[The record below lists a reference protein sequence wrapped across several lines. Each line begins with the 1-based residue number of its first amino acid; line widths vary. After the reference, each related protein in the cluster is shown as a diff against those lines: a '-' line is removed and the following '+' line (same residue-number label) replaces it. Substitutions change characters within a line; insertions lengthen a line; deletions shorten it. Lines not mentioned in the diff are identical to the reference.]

1 MNGARTFPRFSA
13 GAAWGGARGVG
24 GAAVLPRPAW
34 IPVPVVVL
42 GGPRLHGPCRLL
54 NVAVAALGLVLAAP
68 LMLVIGVAI
77 KLTSP
82 GPVFFTQTRIGID
95 RRRARLSRNHRRSA
109 DLGGKPFT
117 LYKFRTMVSGRED
130 RSAAAVWARP
140 DDPRITPLGRILR
153 KYRLDELPQLI
164 NVLLGD
170 MNVVGPR
177 PEQPEIFTNLREE
190 IRGYGER
197 QRVPPGI
204 TGWAQVHN
212 GYDRSVDDVRR
223 KLRFD
228 LEYVE
233 RRSVLLDLEIM
244 LRTVPV
250 MLFRQN
256 GW

>member
-1 MNGARTFPRFSA
+1 MSGARAFSRFSA
-13 GAAWGGARGVG
+13 SQAWGGGRGLA

-54 NVAVAALGLVLAAP
+54 NVAVAALGLVLAVP
-68 LMLVIGVAI
+68 LMLVIAI
-77 KLTSP
+77 VIKVTSP

-95 RRRARLSRNHRRSA
+95 RRRARPSGNHRRSA

-117 LYKFRTMVSGRED
+117 LYKFRTMVAGGEHRSG
-130 RSAAAVWARP
+130 AVWARP
-140 DDPRITPLGRILR
+140 DDPRITPPGRILR

-177 PEQPEIFTNLREE
+177 PEQPEIFTQLRED

-212 GYDRSVDDVRR
+212 GYDRSIEDVRR

-244 LRTVPV
+244 LRTLPV
-250 MLFRQN
+250 MLFKQN